1 MYGTFKRDSLSEQI
15 AARLLSLIREKKLHP
30 GDRLPPER
38 DLAAMMKV
46 SRPSLREALR
56 ALSIMNLIEVRQG
69 DGTYVSTLRPAEL
82 LVEHLDLIFALEDT
96 TYLELFEARKSLEVG
111 IVALAAQRITPGEIA
126 ELEDCLNEARS
137 NTEDREAFLQADVK
151 LHSLITKAARNAIL
165 SSFMEAVS
173 RLGDASRHRTVE
185 LPGVP
190 SQTIEDHRAI
200 VAALKT
206 HDPEAARQAMLTH
219 LNNVQQKLKSVV
231 NPDGSLTSK
240 DDPRQSDGQDGQ
252 AS

>member
-96 TYLELFEARKSLEVG
+96 TYLELFEARKSME
-111 IVALAAQRITPGEIA
+111 T
-126 ELEDCLNEARS
+126 CLNEARS
-137 NTEDREAFLQADVK
+137 NMEDTEAFLQADVK
-151 LHSLITKAARNAIL
+151 LHSLVTKAARNAIL
-165 SSFMEAVS
+165 SSFMEAIS
-173 RLGDASRHRTVE
+173 RLSNASRHRTVE

-190 SQTIEDHRAI
+190 SKTIEDHRAI
-200 VAALKT
+200 VAALKA

-231 NPDGSLTSK
+231 NSDGDLVSK
-240 DDPRQSDGQDGQ
+240 DDPLRSEQEDGQE
-252 AS
+252 A

>member
-38 DLAAMMKV
+38 ELAAMMEV

-56 ALSIMNLIEVRQG
+56 ALSIMNFIEIRQG
-69 DGTYVSTLRPAEL
+69 DGSYVSTLRPAEL
-82 LVEHLDLIFALEDT
+82 LVEHMDLVFALEDT

-111 IVALAAQRITPGEIA
+111 IVALAAQRITPEEIL
-126 ELEDCLNEARS
+126 ELQECLQEARA
-137 NTEDREAFLQADVK
+137 NVENKAAFLQADVK
-151 LHSLITKAARNAIL
+151 LHGLITKAARNMLL
-165 SSFMEAVS
+165 SSFMEAIG

-190 SQTIEDHRAI
+190 DQTLEDHQAI
-200 VAALKT
+200 VGALEN
-206 HDPEAARQAMLTH
+206 HDPEAARRAMLAH
-219 LNNVQQKLKSVV
+219 LNNVQKKLKQVV
-231 NPDGSLTSK
+231 RADESPVNNGDYRRFGK
-240 DDPRQSDGQDGQ
+240 QDGPEL
-252 AS
+252 

>member
-96 TYLELFEARKSLEVG
+96 TYLELFEARKSMEVG

-126 ELEDCLNEARS
+126 ELEACLNDARS
-137 NTEDREAFLQADVK
+137 NMEDTEAFLQADVK
-151 LHSLITKAARNAIL
+151 LHSLITKAACNAIL
-165 SSFMEAVS
+165 SSFMEAIS
-173 RLGDASRHRTVE
+173 RLSDASRHRTVE

-200 VAALKT
+200 VAALKA

-231 NPDGSLTSK
+231 NPDGNLASK
-240 DDPRQSDGQDGQ
+240 DDPRPSERQDGQ
-252 AS
+252 EA